1 MFQKCS
7 SKQAILQLSKA
18 TQHLNNTIENV
29 VNSYSSVQCNF
40 PKQYQL
46 AYQQSMNSTLTKV
59 RNNPYLYLSILLLR
73 GQLNVLTTWCRN
85 LISSL

>member
-29 VNSYSSVQCNF
+29 VNSYSSV
-40 PKQYQL
+40 
-46 AYQQSMNSTLTKV
+46 
-59 RNNPYLYLSILLLR
+59 
-73 GQLNVLTTWCRN
+73 
-85 LISSL
+85 

>member
-46 AYQQSMNSTLTKV
+46 AY
-59 RNNPYLYLSILLLR
+59 
-73 GQLNVLTTWCRN
+73 
-85 LISSL
+85 